1 MFCWFFFSSRRRH
14 TRCALVT
21 GVQTCALPIL
31 ASAPHPLRTAEIPY
45 TFRTRS
51 AGESKL
57 DAKVGQEFIILLL
70 EKMFGHFLPVRFLM
84 FAAVGCIG
92 LLVHLF
98 VLGLTLN
105 MGGES
110 FSYAQALAVFV
121 AMTFNFIVNNALTY
135 RDMQLRGRQLFR
147 GLLTFYAVCGIGVIG
162 NVGVGEIVYRSDENT
177 YELQSIM
184 RISFAVFCLKKTNTY
199 FHFL

>member
-1 MFCWFFFSSRRRH
+1 M
-14 TRCALVT
+14 LD
-21 GVQTCALPIL
+21 LL

-45 TFRTRS
+45 TLRTRS

-70 EKMFGHFLPVRFLM
+70 EKMFGHFLPVRFLV

-110 FSYAQALAVFV
+110 FRYAQALAIFV

-135 RDMQLRGRQLFR
+135 R
-147 GLLTFYAVCGIGVIG
+147 
-162 NVGVGEIVYRSDENT
+162 YRSEEHT
-177 YELQSIM
+177 SELQSLM
-184 RISFAVFCLKKTNTY
+184 RISYAFFCLKQKNIIQLT
-199 FHFL
+199 